1 VICIG
6 ENALKLTTF
15 REVNGGMLVA
25 WIGRKIST
33 NLFLVHERRRFRGLM
48 DPFFVRKGIS
58 SLDHVIELLSIAQIR
73 IANNLPCFIAC

>member
-1 VICIG
+1 VIYIG

-33 NLFLVHERRRFRGLM
+33 NLFLVHERRRAS
-48 DPFFVRKGIS
+48 V
-58 SLDHVIELLSIAQIR
+58 Q
-73 IANNLPCFIAC
+73 